1 MKKIKFT
8 LVSILL
14 IIFSLSA
21 TAQTKSNVLKTN
33 LFSPILK
40 TYWLS
45 YEHLFNESTGVQ
57 LGFYYT
63 GVGIGTTNFNGFAVS
78 PEVRFYLSESPAP
91 KGIYI
96 APGLRYTNFSLTDD
110 DTTDKATYSA
120 FGAALVVGA
129 QTLLKEK
136 ITLEA
141 YLGPAYSFGKLKV
154 DSGTEETFDLGTF
167 DGFGFR
173 IGVTLGFA
181 F

>member
-1 MKKIKFT
+1 MKKIRFILIASLLVIFT
-8 LVSILL
+8 SGA
-14 IIFSLSA
+14 F
-21 TAQTKSNVLKTN
+21 AQTKSNVLKTN
-33 LFSPILK
+33 LFSPIVK

-45 YEHLFNESTGVQ
+45 YEHLFNESTGGQ
-57 LGFYYT
+57 LGFFYT
-63 GVGIGTTNFNGFAVS
+63 GVGVGSTNFRGFAFT

-91 KGIYI
+91 KGIYL

-110 DTTDKATYSA
+110 NSTDKATYSA

-129 QTLLKEK
+129 QTLLKDI

-154 DSGTEETFDLGTF
+154 DSGSTDNFDLGSF

-173 IGVTLGFA
+173 IGVTLGIA

>member
-1 MKKIKFT
+1 MKKIKFA
-8 LVSILL
+8 LVALFI
-14 IIFSLSA
+14 IIFGVGA

-33 LFSPILK
+33 LFSPIVK

-45 YEHLFNESTGVQ
+45 YEHLFNESTGGQ
-57 LGFYYT
+57 LGFFYT
-63 GVGIGTTNFNGFAVS
+63 GVGIGSTNFTGFALT

-91 KGIYI
+91 KGIYV

-110 DTTDKATYSA
+110 NTTDKATYSA
-120 FGAALVVGA
+120 FGAALIVGA
-129 QTLLKEK
+129 QTLLKDV

-141 YLGPAYSFGKLKV
+141 YLGPAYSFGSVKV
-154 DSGTEETFDLGTF
+154 DSGSTDNFDLGTF

-173 IGVTLGFA
+173 IGVTIGVA

>member
-1 MKKIKFT
+1 MKKIRF
-8 LVSILL
+8 
-14 IIFSLSA
+14 IFISLMFFA
-21 TAQTKSNVLKTN
+21 FALGGFAQTKSNVLKTN
-33 LFSPILK
+33 LFSPIVK

-45 YEHLFNESTGVQ
+45 YEHLFSESTGAQ

-63 GVGIGTTNFNGFAVS
+63 GVKVGDTNFNGFALT
-78 PEVRFYLSESPAP
+78 PEVRFYLSDSPAP
-91 KGIYI
+91 KGIYV
-96 APGLRYTNFSLTDD
+96 APGLRYTNFSLTDNV
-110 DTTDKATYSA
+110 TTDKATYSA

-129 QTLLKEK
+129 QTLLKDI

-154 DSGTEETFDLGTF
+154 DSGETDNFDLGSF

-173 IGVTLGFA
+173 IGVTLGIA